1 MSQQLYD
8 LDFIPAGTLSE
19 AVSRIG
25 ALTGATPERTRGE
38 KRALLALRDA
48 LEVDI
53 PTVST
58 NAHLGAALAE
68 VLGVPWEPT
77 EFVDRTMLTLEGV
90 NALLYGASIAYQE
103 GSLKEAAANSG
114 PKLDGEEWEAFQP
127 AVSKIEAVT
136 RISSLTGS
144 GPEWLGPGSKEHKSV
159 LENLATKL
167 LPHLDRS
174 GLSKTQLGA
183 AIAGELSVPW
193 GDEYIST
200 GETIRLSGLNVLL
213 AGAERMLGKL
223 GSEYAAGLTPQ
234 AEGAALV
241 DALWQKL
248 HQAHAEPWD
257 GRKATAWL
265 RDEGTRQ
272 ENQMEWPGFYFEF
285 RGREILNRAFRPN
298 PFPPRVKYANTIFDY
313 ALNHVWDLKSHTAE
327 QHLPL
332 SNSTSRPKDAD
343 QVLLNDV
350 DAVRA
355 CVDDQGLG
363 FLILSGRG
371 VMDEDGAFKIWHDTF
386 KGKTPTPSLS
396 GKSRTR
402 KAAFIPIT
410 IEAFWIAN
418 TPALDAAILAG
429 ALKPVIQGRQQS
441 GASRP
446 DKFSMKL
453 VPARR
458 SVHVAGRSW

>member
-1 MSQQLYD
+1 MPRNPFD

-25 ALTGATPERTRGE
+25 ALTGANPERTRGE

-68 VLGVPWEPT
+68 VLGVAWDPA
-77 EFVDRTMLTLEGV
+77 EFVDKTMLTLDGV

-103 GSLKEAAANSG
+103 GSLKAIATGSATGLSG
-114 PKLDGEEWEAFQP
+114 PAWETFQP

-136 RISSLTGS
+136 RISSLTDS
-144 GPEWLGPGSKEHKSV
+144 GPERLGPGSKEHKSV
-159 LENLATKL
+159 LTNLAAKL
-167 LPHLDRS
+167 LPRLEQV
-174 GLSKTQLGA
+174 GLSKTQLAG
-183 AIAGELSVPW
+183 AIARELSVPW

-200 GETIRLSGLNVLL
+200 GETIRLTGLNVIL
-213 AGAERMLGKL
+213 AGAERALGRL
-223 GSEYAAGLTPQ
+223 GSDYAAGLTPQ
-234 AEGAALV
+234 GEGAALA

-248 HQAHAEPWD
+248 HRAKDGPWD
-257 GRKATAWL
+257 GRKATEWL

-298 PFPPRVKYANTIFDY
+298 PFPPRVKYGNTVFDY

-332 SNSTSRPKDAD
+332 SDAWPRPKDAD

-355 CVDDQGLG
+355 CVADQGLG
-363 FLILSGRG
+363 FLVLSGRAI
-371 VMDEDGAFKIWHDTF
+371 MDEGGSFKSWHDKF
-386 KGKTPTPSLS
+386 KGKPPIPSLS
-396 GKSRTR
+396 GKSRMR
-402 KAAFIPIT
+402 KAAFIPLT

-418 TPALDAAILAG
+418 TPALDAAVLAG

-441 GASRP
+441 GAARP

-453 VPARR
+453 IPARR
-458 SVHVAGRSW
+458 SVRIADRGW